1 MQVVLIFMD
10 TESIMKYF
18 IALTIIIM
26 PLLLSKVVLAQEN
39 ISPLQFH
46 GSNRSFGQYSNRQG
60 TNSQIPPSLWRN
72 DLNMTLTIYD
82 IPISSSFFITSEQSD
97 SRQSIN
103 NFRIY
108 INLKQLAINKAK
120 TYARNKAKG
129 LAKEKAPGFVRF
141 LSNFTTFEAGKCR
154 PHYSPL
160 TVRGIRVSG
169 VNFEFTP
176 GIFYS
181 AFSMGKI
188 KKAIEPSETLKP
200 TYKQD
205 FMLGKIGVGEKQG
218 SHLYF
223 TYAHTKDDINSLLPV
238 SETFSVYPQDNFVI
252 GSEACLNLFEKKFR
266 LEGEV
271 AVSMLTRDIRSSK
284 LVPEDSD
291 IPSWVSDIVNTNI
304 SSSVDYAYMVKSSLN
319 LKTTKLSG
327 GVKMIGPGYRS
338 LSAPNLR
345 NDIMTYDGRIVQ
357 SFLKRRITLSAYCK
371 HSKDN
376 LINWKR
382 TTTTTNAFSVSLGI
396 RFRNYP
402 YLQIN
407 YMPHFQK
414 NDSDSLRIENAV
426 HVFSMTTGYNYPVGK
441 LIMSTTFNIFYQN
454 TETIFNTMTSGSENQ
469 TYMLNETVSFEI
481 PLTLAGGVSYSK
493 SEYSG
498 QKLDILML
506 TFSGTHRAFKK
517 WRNTLGV
524 RYSNQIEEQ
533 KKIGIF
539 WNSKVKLWK
548 SGDLDIRVEENI
560 FRDKV
565 HNANNYNEFIA
576 RAILLIKW

>member
-1 MQVVLIFMD
+1 
-10 TESIMKYF
+10 
-18 IALTIIIM
+18 M
-26 PLLLSKVVLAQEN
+26 PLLLSEVVLAQEN
-39 ISPLQFH
+39 LSPVQFH

-72 DLNMTLTIYD
+72 DLHMTLTVHG
-82 IPISSSFFITSEQSD
+82 IPISSSFFITSEQND
-97 SRQSIN
+97 FRQSIN

-108 INLKQLAINKAK
+108 INLKQLARNKAK
-120 TYARNKAKG
+120 AYARNKAKG
-129 LAKEKAPGFVRF
+129 LAEEKAPGVVRF
-141 LSNFTTFEAGKCR
+141 LSNFTTLEVGKCR
-154 PHYSPL
+154 PRYSPL
-160 TVRGIRVSG
+160 TVSGIPVSG
-169 VNFEFTP
+169 VNIEFTP

-188 KKAIEPSETLKP
+188 KKAIEPSETIKP
-200 TYKQD
+200 TYKQN
-205 FMLGKIGVGEKQG
+205 FLFGKIGVGEKQG
-218 SHLYF
+218 THLYF
-223 TYAHTKDDINSLLPV
+223 TYAHTKDDVNSLLPV
-238 SETFSVYPQDNFVI
+238 SETFLVYPQDNFVI

-271 AVSMLTRDIRSSK
+271 AVSVLSRDTRSPELK
-284 LVPEDSD
+284 PEDSD
-291 IPSWVSDIVNTNI
+291 FPSWLSDMINPNA

-357 SFLKRRITLSAYCK
+357 NFLKRKITFSAFYK
-371 HSKDN
+371 HSTDN
-376 LINWKR
+376 LINWKKS
-382 TTTTTNAFSVSLGI
+382 TTTTNAFGISLGI

-407 YMPHFQK
+407 YMPNFQK
-414 NDSDSLRIENAV
+414 NDSDSLRMENAV
-426 HVFSMTTGYNYPVGK
+426 HVFSMTTAYNYPVGK
-441 LIMSTTFNIFYQN
+441 LEMSTTFNIFYQN
-454 TETIFNTMTSGSENQ
+454 AEIIVDTMINRSKNQ
-469 TYMLNETVSFEI
+469 TYTLNETVSFKI
-481 PLTLAGGVSYSK
+481 PLSLAGGISFNK
-493 SEYSG
+493 SEFSG
-498 QKLDILML
+498 QRLNILIL

-560 FRDKV
+560 FQDKV
-565 HNANNYNEFIA
+565 QSTNNYDEFIA